1 MIFDPEV
8 ARDSMATLLADY
20 WVAQDW
26 AAMGFDAAPDIQ
38 WQGRGV
44 SNSLSVNKPYI
55 EWQARHNDAPQASF
69 SDSQVKAYDTYGLII
84 IQSKGPLLP
93 GNGFEV
99 AQRMA
104 IIARDAY
111 RGKQTPDCIWFRNA
125 RISEV
130 GADGGWYLFN
140 TYIEF
145 NYSEVG

>member
-1 MIFDPEV
+1 MIFDPEN
-8 ARDSMATLLADY
+8 ARDSMATMLMNA
-20 WVAQDW
+20 WAAQDW
-26 AAMGFDAAPDIQ
+26 AGLGFTGAPDIE

-44 SNSLSVNKPYI
+44 SDALTIEKPYI
-55 EWQARHNDAPQASF
+55 VWRAEHAEAPQAAF
-69 SDSQVKAYDTYGLII
+69 SDSAEKAYENNGMII
-84 IQSKGPLLP
+84 IQCKGPLLP

-104 IIARDAY
+104 IIARNAY
-111 RGKQTPDCIWFRNA
+111 RGKQTPECIWFRNA

-145 NYSEVG
+145 QYNEVG